1 MADVVLH
8 DEIVAAPH
16 CSLNVPI
23 SRDRGFGVVRAE
35 LRELNAIKSA
45 LGGTVNNVILAAVS
59 GGLRSLLI
67 ERGDDVG
74 RTSAGC

>member
-23 SRDRGFGVVRAE
+23 SRDRGFGVVRAD
-35 LRELNAIKSA
+35 LRELRAIKSA
-45 LGGTVNNVILAAVS
+45 LGGTVNDLILAASVAACAPCS
-59 GGLRSLLI
+59 S
-67 ERGDDVG
+67 
-74 RTSAGC
+74 SAATT